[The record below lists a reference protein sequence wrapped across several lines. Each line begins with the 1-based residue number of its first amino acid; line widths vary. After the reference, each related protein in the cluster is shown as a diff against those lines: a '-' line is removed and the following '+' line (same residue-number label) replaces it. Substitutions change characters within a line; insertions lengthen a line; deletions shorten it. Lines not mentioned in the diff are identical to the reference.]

1 MTWALDE
8 QLGSRVWGH
17 FGDPLGT
24 LYYGDPL
31 GTLWGL
37 FGDPLGT
44 LWGPFGDPL
53 GTLWGPFG
61 DPLGTLWGP
70 FGGPCGDHFKSM
82 TVFVTHKFQQHD
94 MGLRHELG
102 SRVR

>member
-44 LWGPFGDPL
+44 LWGPFG
-53 GTLWGPFG
+53 
-61 DPLGTLWGP
+61 
-70 FGGPCGDHFKSM
+70 GPCGDHFKSM